1 MGDEMDAM
9 IPEREMKDFQFRA
22 LKKVRIFDSP
32 EELPKERSSLL
43 AVSNK
48 YGLVFAGGAS
58 GLQIFP
64 TKNLLIQNKPGDD
77 PNKIVDKVQ
86 GLLVPMK
93 FPIHHLALSCDNLTL
108 SVCMMSSEYGSI
120 IAFFDVRTFSNEA
133 KQQKR
138 PFAYHKLLKD
148 AGGMVIDMKWNPT
161 VPSMVA
167 VCLADG
173 SIAVL
178 QVTETV
184 KVCATLPSTVA
195 VTSVCW
201 SPKGK
206 QLAVGKQ
213 NGTVVQ
219 YLPTLQEKKV
229 IPCPPFYESDHPV
242 RVLDVLWIGTYVFTI
257 VYAAAD
263 GTLETSPDVVMALL
277 PKKEEKHPEI
287 FVNFMEPCYGS
298 CAERQH
304 HYYLSYIEEWD
315 LVLAASAASTEVSI
329 LARQSDQINWESWLL
344 EDSSRA
350 ELPVTDKSDDSLPM
364 GVAVDYTNQV
374 EITIND
380 EKTLPP
386 TPVLMLL
393 STDGVLC
400 PFYMINQNP
409 GVKSLIKT
417 PERLSLEGERQP
429 KSPGSTPTTPTS
441 SQAPQKLDA
450 SAAAA
455 PASLPPSSPAA
466 PIATFSLLPAGG
478 APTVFSFGSS
488 SLKSSATVT
497 GEPSSYSSGS
507 DSSKAAPSPGP
518 STFSFVPPSKAS
530 LALTPA
536 ASPTGPSAA
545 SFSFG
550 SSGFKPTL
558 ESTPVPSMSAPN
570 IAVKPSFPPSTSAVK
585 VNLSEKFTVAATSAP
600 VSSSQS
606 APSMPPFSSAS
617 MPAAS
622 GPLSHPTPLS
632 ASPNS
637 VPLKSSVLP
646 SPSAGRSA
654 QGSPSPVPSMVQKSP
669 RITPPAAKPGS
680 PQAKSLQP
688 AVAEKQGH
696 QWKDSDPVMAGIG
709 EEIAHFQKELE
720 ELKARTSKACFQV
733 GTSEEMK
740 MLRTESDDLHTFL
753 LEIKETTE
761 SLHGD
766 ISSLKTTLLEGFAG
780 VEEAREQNERNR
792 DSGYLHLLY
801 KRPLDPKSEAQ
812 LQEIRRLHQYVK
824 FAVQDVNDVLDLEWD
839 RHLEQKKKQ
848 RHLLVPERETLFNTL
863 ANNRE
868 IINQQRKRLNHL
880 VDSLQQLR
888 LYNQT
893 SPWSLPSAVP
903 SQSSIHSFDS
913 DLESLRNALLKTTIE
928 SHTKSLPKV
937 PAKLSPMKQAQLRNF
952 LAKRKTPPVR
962 STAPASLS
970 RSAFL
975 SQRYYEDL
983 DEVSSTSSVS
993 QSLESEDARTS
1004 CKDEEAVV
1012 QAPRHAP
1019 VVRTPSIQPSLLPH
1033 AAPFAKSH
1041 LVHGSSSGVMGT
1053 SVATSASKIIP
1064 QGADSTMLATKT
1076 VKHGA
1081 PSPSHPISAPQAAA
1095 AAALRRQMASQAPA
1109 VSTLTESTL
1118 KNVPQV
1124 VNVQELK
1131 NNPATPSTAMGSSVP
1146 YSTAKTPHPVLTP
1159 VAANQ
1164 AKQGSLINSL
1174 KPSGPTPVSG
1184 QLSSGD
1190 KASGTAKIE
1199 TAVTSTPSA
1208 SGQFSKPFSFS
1219 SSGTGFNFG
1228 IIAPTPSSN
1237 FTAAQGATPST
1248 KESSQPDAFSFGGG
1262 SKPSYEAIPESSPPS
1277 GITSASN
1284 TTPGEPAAS
1293 SSRPVAPSGTALSTT
1308 SSKLET
1314 PPSKLGELLFPSSL
1328 AGETLGSFSGL
1339 RVGQAD
1345 DSTKPTNKASST
1357 SLTSTQPT
1365 KTSGV
1370 PSGFNFTAPSVLGKH
1385 TEPPVTSSATA
1396 TTVAPPA
1403 ATSTSST
1410 GIFGSLPVTSA
1421 GSSGVISFGGTSL
1434 SGGKTSFSFGSQQ
1447 TNSTVPPSAPP
1458 PTTAATPLPT
1468 SFPTLSFGSLL
1479 SSATTPSLPMSS
1491 GRSTEEATSSALPEK
1506 PGDSEASAS
1515 ATSLLEEQQS
1525 AQLPQAPLQT
1535 PDSVKKEP
1543 VLAQPAVSNSG
1554 TAASSTGLVAL
1565 SAEATPATTGVPD
1578 VRTEAVPPASSF
1590 SVPGQTAVTAA
1601 AISSAGPVAVETSSA
1616 PTAPSTTSIVA
1627 PSPSAEAAAFG
1638 TVTSGSSVF
1647 AQPPAASSSSA
1658 FSQLTNNTATAP
1670 SATPVFGQV
1679 AASTAPSLFGQQTGS
1694 TASTAAATPQVS
1706 SSGFSSPAFGTTA
1719 PGVFGQ
1725 TAFGQASVFGQSA
1738 SSAASGFSFS
1748 QPGFTSVPAFGQPAS
1763 STPTS
1768 TSGSVFG
1775 AASSTSSSS
1784 SFSFGQS
1791 SANTGG
1797 GLFGQSNPPAFGQSP
1812 GFGQGGSVFGGTSA
1826 ATTTAAS
1833 SGFSFCQASGFGSSN
1848 TGSVF
1853 GQAASTGGTVF
1864 GQQSSSSSGSVF
1876 GSGNTGRGGGFFS
1889 GLGGKPSQD
1898 AANKNPFSS
1907 ASGGFGSTATA
1918 NTSNLFG
1925 NSGAKTFG
1933 GFASSSF
1940 GEQKPTGTFSSG
1952 GGSVASQG
1960 FGFSSP
1966 NKTGGFGAAPV
1977 FGSPPTFGGSPGFGG
1992 VPAFGSAPA
2001 FTSPLGSTGGK
2012 VFGEG
2017 TAAASAG
2024 GFGFGSSSN
2033 TTSFGTLASQNAPTF
2048 GSLSQQTSGFGTQSS
2063 GFSGFGSGTGG
2074 ELLQVLPVCAG
2085 FWWLAKL
2092 RGCQQALRS
2101 LGPTASSA
2109 ASPRNA
2115 GAGCS
2120 DRRCHQ
2126 NTYTQK
2132 ETTETETHETRDY
2145 LFYISRWVFPATI
2158 KLSVSVQNVCA
2169 FFQIT
2174 AKEIAPFLWL

>member
-86 GLLVPMK
+86 SLLVPMK

-161 VPSMVA
+161 VASMMA

-178 QVTETV
+178 QITETV

-213 NGTVVQ
+213 DGTVVQ

-298 CAERQH
+298 CTERKH

-329 LARQSDQINWESWLL
+329 LARQTDQVNWESWLL

-364 GVAVDYTNQV
+364 GVAIDYTNQV

-386 TPVLMLL
+386 APVLMLL

-409 GVKSLIKT
+409 GVRSLIKT

-429 KSPGSTPTTPTS
+429 KSSGSTPTTPTS

-450 SAAAA
+450 
-455 PASLPPSSPAA
+455 PAPAA
-466 PIATFSLLPAGG
+466 PGSGPPPSLATPPSTFSLPSVRVPA
-478 APTVFSFGSS
+478 VFSFGSS
-488 SLKSSATVT
+488 SLKPSGSAT
-497 GEPSSYSSGS
+497 GEPPPYSSGS
-507 DSSKAAPSPGP
+507 GT
-518 STFSFVPPSKAS
+518 STFSFAPPPPQAS
-530 LALTPA
+530 VASTPM
-536 ASPTGPSAA
+536 ASPMVPSA
-545 SFSFG
+545 STFSFG

-558 ESTPVPSMSAPN
+558 ESTPMPSASAPN
-570 IAVKPSFPPSTSAVK
+570 VGMKPSFPPSTSAVK
-585 VNLSEKFTVAATSAP
+585 VNLSEKFTAV
-600 VSSSQS
+600 
-606 APSMPPFSSAS
+606 APSSPAIGSQAAPATLSFPSAS
-617 MPAAS
+617 KPAAS

-632 ASPNS
+632 ASSS
-637 VPLKSSVLP
+637 VSSKSSVSP
-646 SPSAGRSA
+646 SASAGRSA
-654 QGSPSPVPSMVQKSP
+654 QGSLGPVSSMVQKSP
-669 RITPPAAKPGS
+669 RITPPVAKSGS

-688 AVAEKQGH
+688 PVTEKQGH
-696 QWKDSDPVMAGIG
+696 PWKESDPVMAGIG
-709 EEIAHFQKELE
+709 EEIAHFQKELG

-740 MLRTESDDLHTFL
+740 ILRTESDDLHTFL

-766 ISSLKTTLLEGFAG
+766 ISTLKTTLLEGFAG
-780 VEEAREQNERNR
+780 VEEAREQNERNC
-792 DSGYLHLLY
+792 DSGYVHLLY
-801 KRPLDPKSEAQ
+801 KRPLDPKSEAK

-839 RHLEQKKKQ
+839 RHLEQKRKQ
-848 RHLLVPERETLFNTL
+848 KRLLVPERETLFNTL

-868 IINQQRKRLNHL
+868 IINQQRKRLNQL

-893 SPWSLPSAVP
+893 SQWSLPSDVS
-903 SQSSIHSFDS
+903 SQSSPHSFDS
-913 DLESLRNALLKTTIE
+913 DLESLRNALLKTSIE
-928 SHTKSLPKV
+928 SHTKPLPRV
-937 PAKLSPMKQAQLRNF
+937 PAKLSPVKQAQLRNF

-983 DEVSSTSSVS
+983 DEASSTSSVS
-993 QSLESEDARTS
+993 QSLESEDTRAS
-1004 CKDEEAVV
+1004 CKDEDAAV

-1019 VVRTPSIQPSLLPH
+1019 VVRTPSIQPGVLPQ
-1033 AAPFAKSH
+1033 AVPFAKSH
-1041 LVHGSSSGVMGT
+1041 LIHGSPGVMGT
-1053 SVATSASKIIP
+1053 SASTSTSKLIP

-1081 PSPSHPISAPQAAA
+1081 PGPSHPISAPQAAA

-1131 NNPATPSTAMGSSVP
+1131 NNPGAPSAAMGSSVP
-1146 YSTAKTPHPVLTP
+1146 YPAAKAPHPAVTP
-1159 VAANQ
+1159 AAANP

-1190 KASGTAKIE
+1190 KASGPGASKIE

-1208 SGQFSKPFSFS
+1208 AGQFSKPFSFS
-1219 SSGTGFNFG
+1219 PSGTGFNFG
-1228 IIAPTPSSN
+1228 IITPTPSSN
-1237 FTAAQGATPST
+1237 VTAAQGAAPPT
-1248 KESSQPDAFSFGGG
+1248 KEPNQLDAFPFGGG
-1262 SKPSYEAIPESSPPS
+1262 GKPFYETVPESSPPS
-1277 GITSASN
+1277 GMTASTTTAATAASPAESA
-1284 TTPGEPAAS
+1284 PS
-1293 SSRPVAPSGTALSTT
+1293 SSRPAAPSGIALSTT
-1308 SSKLET
+1308 SSKPEP

-1345 DSTKPTNKASST
+1345 DSTKPAVKAPST
-1357 SLTSTQPT
+1357 GLTSAQPT
-1365 KTSGV
+1365 KTSTV
-1370 PSGFNFTAPSVLGKH
+1370 PSGFSFTSPPVLGKH
-1385 TEPPVTSSATA
+1385 AEPPMTSPVTAATG
-1396 TTVAPPA
+1396 APPA
-1403 ATSTSST
+1403 ATTSAGTSSPST
-1410 GIFGSLPVTSA
+1410 GIFGALPVASA
-1421 GSSGVISFGGTSL
+1421 GSSGVLGFGGLSL
-1434 SGGKTSFSFGSQQ
+1434 SGSKTSFSFGSQQ
-1447 TNSTVPPSAPP
+1447 TSSTAPPPAPPSA
-1458 PTTAATPLPT
+1458 TTAAPLPT
-1468 SFPTLSFGSLL
+1468 LFPMMSFGSLL
-1479 SSATTPSLPMSS
+1479 SSGSAPTLPASS
-1491 GRSTEEATSSALPEK
+1491 GKSAEEAASSASSEK
-1506 PGDSEASAS
+1506 PDDGDASAS
-1515 ATSLLEEQQS
+1515 ATSLPGQPPS
-1525 AQLPQAPLQT
+1525 APLPQAPPQT
-1535 PDSVKKEP
+1535 SDPVKREP
-1543 VLAQPAVSNSG
+1543 ALAQPAVSSPG
-1554 TAASSTGLVAL
+1554 PAASGGGLATPA
-1565 SAEATPATTGVPD
+1565 AEATPAAPAAPD
-1578 VRTEAVPPASSF
+1578 VKTELASPASTLSAPGPPA
-1590 SVPGQTAVTAA
+1590 AA
-1601 AISSAGPVAVETSSA
+1601 AAAATLPGAVPVAVET
-1616 PTAPSTTSIVA
+1616 PGPPTTSSSVSGAA
-1627 PSPSAEAAAFG
+1627 PSPAAETAAFG
-1638 TVTSGSSVF
+1638 TATCGSSVF

-1658 FSQLTNNTATAP
+1658 FSQLAGPAATAP
-1670 SATPVFGQV
+1670 SAAPVFGQ
-1679 AASTAPSLFGQQTGS
+1679 AAAGSGPGLFGPQAGG
-1694 TASTAAATPQVS
+1694 AAATAAAAPPAS
-1706 SSGFSSPAFGTTA
+1706 SSGFGGPAFGASAT
-1719 PGVFGQ
+1719 GVFGQ
-1725 TAFGQASVFGQSA
+1725 TTFGQAPAFGQATSSPASV
-1738 SSAASGFSFS
+1738 FSFS
-1748 QPGFTSVPAFGQPAS
+1748 QPGFSSVPAFGQPAA
-1763 STPTS
+1763 STSASTS
-1768 TSGSVFG
+1768 TNVFG
-1775 AASSTSSSS
+1775 ASSSTSSSS

-1797 GLFGQSNPPAFGQSP
+1797 VLFGQSNPPAFGQSP

-1826 ATTTAAS
+1826 ATTTTSS

-1848 TGSVF
+1848 TGSLF

-1864 GQQSSSSSGSVF
+1864 GQQPSSSGSVF

-1889 GLGGKPSQD
+1889 GLGGKPSLD

-1907 ASGGFGSTATA
+1907 ASGGFGSAATP

-1940 GEQKPTGTFSSG
+1940 GEQKPAGTFSSG

-1960 FGFSSP
+1960 FGFSTP

-2024 GFGFGSSSN
+2024 GFGFGSSSS

-2048 GSLSQQTSGFGTQSS
+2048 GSLSQQTSGFGTQSR
-2063 GFSGFGSGTGG
+2063 GFSSFGSGGG
-2074 ELLQVLPVCAG
+2074 G
-2085 FWWLAKL
+2085 FSF
-2092 RGCQQALRS
+2092 G
-2101 LGPTASSA
+2101 SSN
-2109 ASPRNA
+2109 S
-2115 GAGCS
+2115 
-2120 DRRCHQ
+2120 
-2126 NTYTQK
+2126 
-2132 ETTETETHETRDY
+2132 
-2145 LFYISRWVFPATI
+2145 
-2158 KLSVSVQNVCA
+2158 SVQG
-2169 FFQIT
+2169 FGG
-2174 AKEIAPFLWL
+2174 WRS

>member
-429 KSPGSTPTTPTS
+429 KSP
-441 SQAPQKLDA
+441 
-450 SAAAA
+450 
-455 PASLPPSSPAA
+455 
-466 PIATFSLLPAGG
+466 
-478 APTVFSFGSS
+478 
-488 SLKSSATVT
+488 
-497 GEPSSYSSGS
+497 
-507 DSSKAAPSPGP
+507 
-518 STFSFVPPSKAS
+518 
-530 LALTPA
+530 
-536 ASPTGPSAA
+536 GPSAA

-2074 ELLQVLPVCAG
+2074 ELLQVCAG

>member
-22 LKKVRIFDSP
+22 LKKVRLFDSP

-77 PNKIVDKVQ
+77 PNKIVNKVQ
-86 GLLVPMK
+86 SLLVPMK

-148 AGGMVIDMKWNPT
+148 AGGLVIDMKWNPT
-161 VPSMVA
+161 VPTMVA
-167 VCLADG
+167 VCLVDG

-263 GTLETSPDVVMALL
+263 GTLETSPDVVIALL

-287 FVNFMEPCYGS
+287 FMNFMEPCYSS
-298 CAERQH
+298 CTERQH

-364 GVAVDYTNQV
+364 GVAIDYTNQM
-374 EITIND
+374 EIAISD

-386 TPVLMLL
+386 APVLMLL

-409 GVKSLIKT
+409 GIRSLIKT
-417 PERLSLEGERQP
+417 PEQLTLEGERQP
-429 KSPGSTPTTPTS
+429 KSS
-441 SQAPQKLDA
+441 A
-450 SAAAA
+450 S
-455 PASLPPSSPAA
+455 PM
-466 PIATFSLLPAGG
+466 
-478 APTVFSFGSS
+478 
-488 SLKSSATVT
+488 
-497 GEPSSYSSGS
+497 
-507 DSSKAAPSPGP
+507 APSA
-518 STFSFVPPSKAS
+518 V
-530 LALTPA
+530 
-536 ASPTGPSAA
+536 

-558 ESTPVPSMSAPN
+558 ESTPMPSVSAPN
-570 IAVKPSFPPSTSAVK
+570 IGMKSSFPPSASAVK
-585 VNLSEKFTVAATSAP
+585 ANLSEN
-600 VSSSQS
+600 SQNT
-606 APSMPPFSSAS
+606 PSMMPFPSAS
-617 MPAAS
+617 KTPSS

-632 ASPNS
+632 ASS
-637 VPLKSSVLP
+637 SSLSLKSTV
-646 SPSAGRSA
+646 SPLTSAGRSA
-654 QGSPSPVPSMVQKSP
+654 QGSPSPVSSMVQKSP
-669 RITPPAAKPGS
+669 RITPPVAKSGS

-688 AVAEKQGH
+688 PVTEKQGH
-696 QWKDSDPVMAGIG
+696 QWKESDPVMAGIG

-720 ELKARTSKACFQV
+720 ELKTRTSKACFQV

-740 MLRTESDDLHTFL
+740 MLRTESDDLHTFI

-766 ISSLKTTLLEGFAG
+766 ISTLKTTLLEGFAG
-780 VEEAREQNERNR
+780 VEEAREQNERNH

-848 RHLLVPERETLFNTL
+848 KRLLVPERETLFNTL

-893 SPWSLPSAVP
+893 SQWSLPSTVP
-903 SQSSIHSFDS
+903 SQSSTNSFDS
-913 DLESLRNALLKTTIE
+913 DLESLRNTLLKTTIE
-928 SHTKSLPKV
+928 SHSKPMPKI
-937 PAKLSPMKQAQLRNF
+937 PAKLSPVKQSQLRNF

-983 DEVSSTSSVS
+983 DEVSSTSSIS
-993 QSLESEDARTS
+993 QSLESEDARVS
-1004 CKDEEAVV
+1004 CKDEDAMV
-1012 QAPRHAP
+1012 QVPRHAP
-1019 VVRTPSIQPSLLPH
+1019 VVRTPSIQPSLLPQ

-1041 LVHGSSSGVMGT
+1041 LIHGSSPGMGT
-1053 SVATSASKIIP
+1053 SVSPPTSKVIP

-1081 PSPSHPISAPQAAA
+1081 PNPSHTISAPQAAA
-1095 AAALRRQMASQAPA
+1095 AAALRRQMANQAPA
-1109 VSTLTESTL
+1109 VNTLTESTL

-1131 NNPATPSTAMGSSVP
+1131 NNPTNPSAVMGSSVP
-1146 YSTAKTPHPVLTP
+1146 YSTAKTPHPGLTP
-1159 VAANQ
+1159 VASNQ

-1174 KPSGPTPVSG
+1174 KPSGPIPASSN
-1184 QLSSGD
+1184 LSFGD
-1190 KASGTAKIE
+1190 KASGAAKIE
-1199 TAVTSTPSA
+1199 TAVTSTPSVV
-1208 SGQFSKPFSFS
+1208 GQFNKPFSFT

-1228 IIAPTPSSN
+1228 IITTTPSSN
-1237 FTAAQGATPST
+1237 FTAAQGVTPST
-1248 KESSQPDAFSFGGG
+1248 KESNQLDAFSFGSEG
-1262 SKPSYEAIPESSPPS
+1262 KPFSDTIPESIPPS
-1277 GITSASN
+1277 GITSTSN
-1284 TTPGEPAAS
+1284 TTGAAVAS
-1293 SSRPVAPSGTALSTT
+1293 SGESIPSNSRPAAPSGITLSTA

-1314 PPSKLGELLFPSSL
+1314 PPSKLGELLFQSSL

-1339 RVGQAD
+1339 RVGPAD
-1345 DSTKPTNKASST
+1345 DSTKSANKASST
-1357 SLTSTQPT
+1357 SVISTQTT
-1365 KTSGV
+1365 KTSTV
-1370 PSGFNFTAPSVLGKH
+1370 PSGFSFTGPPVLGKH
-1385 TEPPVTSSATA
+1385 MESPVTSITS
-1396 TTVAPPA
+1396 TTVALPA
-1403 ATSTSST
+1403 ATSTSSGSSST
-1410 GIFGSLPVTSA
+1410 GVFSSLPLTSA
-1421 GSSGVISFGGTSL
+1421 GSSAVINFGGTSL
-1434 SGGKTSFSFGSQQ
+1434 SGTKPSFSFGSQQ
-1447 TNSTVPPSAPP
+1447 TSSAVPPSVPPSAS
-1458 PTTAATPLPT
+1458 TATPLPT

-1479 SSATTPSLPMSS
+1479 SAASSSTLPVSS
-1491 GRSTEEATSSALPEK
+1491 CKSTEEATSSALPEK
-1506 PGDSEASAS
+1506 PGNSEVSASTSSLLGQQNSTQIPQSPLQTSDSLKKEPALAQPS
-1515 ATSLLEEQQS
+1515 ATSTV
-1525 AQLPQAPLQT
+1525 A
-1535 PDSVKKEP
+1535 
-1543 VLAQPAVSNSG
+1543 SG
-1554 TAASSTGLVAL
+1554 TSLIAP
-1565 SAEATPATTGVPD
+1565 SAEATPAIAGVPD
-1578 VRTEAVPPASSF
+1578 VKTEAVSSASTF
-1590 SVPGQTAVTAA
+1590 SVPGQTAVTATTS
-1601 AISSAGPVAVETSSA
+1601 AIPVAVETSS
-1616 PTAPSTTSIVA
+1616 PSTTSSTVSSIA
-1627 PSPSAEAAAFG
+1627 PSSATETAVFG

-1647 AQPPAASSSSA
+1647 TQPPAASSSSA
-1658 FSQLTNNTATAP
+1658 FSQLTNNPATA
-1670 SATPVFGQV
+1670 SSSTPMFGQV
-1679 AASTAPSLFGQQTGS
+1679 AANTAPSLFGQQTGNI
-1694 TASTAAATPQVS
+1694 ASTTTATPQVS
-1706 SSGFSSPAFGTTA
+1706 STGFSSPAFGTSST
-1719 PGVFGQ
+1719 GVFGQ
-1725 TAFGQASVFGQSA
+1725 TTFGQTPAFGQST
-1738 SSAASGFSFS
+1738 SSSASGFSFS
-1748 QPGFTSVPAFGQPAS
+1748 QPGFSSVPAFGQSVS

-1768 TSGSVFG
+1768 TSGNVFG
-1775 AASSTSSSS
+1775 ASSGTSSSS

-1797 GLFGQSNPPAFGQSP
+1797 GLFGQSNPPAFGQNP
-1812 GFGQGGSVFGGTSA
+1812 GFGQGGSVFGSTSA
-1826 ATTTAAS
+1826 TTTTAAS

-1864 GQQSSSSSGSVF
+1864 GQQPPSSSGSVF
-1876 GSGNTGRGGGFFS
+1876 GTGNAGRGGGFFS

-1907 ASGGFGSTATA
+1907 ASGGFGSTATP

-1960 FGFSSP
+1960 FGFSTP

-2048 GSLSQQTSGFGTQSS
+2048 GSLSQQTSGFGTQSG
-2063 GFSGFGSGTGG
+2063 GFSGFGSGGG
-2074 ELLQVLPVCAG
+2074 G
-2085 FWWLAKL
+2085 FSF
-2092 RGCQQALRS
+2092 G
-2101 LGPTASSA
+2101 
-2109 ASPRNA
+2109 SPN
-2115 GAGCS
+2115 S
-2120 DRRCHQ
+2120 
-2126 NTYTQK
+2126 
-2132 ETTETETHETRDY
+2132 
-2145 LFYISRWVFPATI
+2145 
-2158 KLSVSVQNVCA
+2158 SVQG
-2169 FFQIT
+2169 FGG
-2174 AKEIAPFLWL
+2174 WRS

>member
-1 MGDEMDAM
+1 MWGQLRAAGAEGRKFAVERPGFCGLGRGRQRRLLRHTEGDTMGDEMDAM

-77 PNKIVDKVQ
+77 PSKIVDKVQ

-108 SVCMMSSEYGSI
+108 SVCMMSGEYGSI

-298 CAERQH
+298 CTERQH
-304 HYYLSYIEEWD
+304 HYYLSYVEEWD

-364 GVAVDYTNQV
+364 GVAIDYTNQV
-374 EITIND
+374 EVTIND

-386 TPVLMLL
+386 APVLMLL

-409 GVKSLIKT
+409 GVKSLIKI

-441 SQAPQKLDA
+441 PQAPQKLDA
-450 SAAAA
+450 SAATA

-466 PIATFSLLPAGG
+466 PVATFSLLPAGG

-488 SLKSSATVT
+488 SLKSAATVT

-507 DSSKAAPSPGP
+507 DTSKAAPSPGP

-536 ASPTGPSAA
+536 ASPMAPSAA

-558 ESTPVPSMSAPN
+558 ESTPMPSVSAPN
-570 IAVKPSFPPSTSAVK
+570 TAVKPSFSPSAVK
-585 VNLSEKFTVAATSAP
+585 VNLSEKFTAAATSAP
-600 VSSSQS
+600 VISSQS
-606 APSMPPFSSAS
+606 TPSMLPFSSAS
-617 MPAAS
+617 KPAAS
-622 GPLSHPTPLS
+622 GPLNHPTPLS
-632 ASPNS
+632 ASSSS
-637 VPLKSSVLP
+637 VSLKSSVLP
-646 SPSAGRSA
+646 STSGRSA
-654 QGSPSPVPSMVQKSP
+654 QGSPSPVSSMVQKSP
-669 RITPPAAKPGS
+669 RMTPPVAKSGS
-680 PQAKSLQP
+680 PQPKSLQP

-696 QWKDSDPVMAGIG
+696 QWKDADPVMAGIG

-880 VDSLQQLR
+880 VDSLQKLR

-928 SHTKSLPKV
+928 SHAKSLPKV

-983 DEVSSTSSVS
+983 DEDSSTSSVS

-1004 CKDEEAVV
+1004 CKEEEAVV

-1019 VVRTPSIQPSLLPH
+1019 VVRTPSIQPSLLPQ
-1033 AAPFAKSH
+1033 AAPFGKSH
-1041 LVHGSSSGVMGT
+1041 LVHGSSPSVMGT
-1053 SVATSASKIIP
+1053 SMATSTSKIIP

-1081 PSPSHPISAPQAAA
+1081 PSPSHSISAPQAAA
-1095 AAALRRQMASQAPA
+1095 AAALRRQMANQTPA

-1131 NNPATPSTAMGSSVP
+1131 NNPATPSAAMGSSVP

-1164 AKQGSLINSL
+1164 AKQGSLMNSL
-1174 KPSGPTPVSG
+1174 KPPGPTPASS

-1190 KASGTAKIE
+1190 KASGPGTTKTE
-1199 TAVTSTPSA
+1199 TTVTSTPSA

-1219 SSGTGFNFG
+1219 PSGTGFNFG
-1228 IIAPTPSSN
+1228 IITPTPSSS

-1248 KESSQPDAFSFGGG
+1248 KESSQLDTFSFSGG
-1262 SKPSYEAIPESSPPS
+1262 SKPYEAIPESSPSS

-1284 TTPGEPAAS
+1284 TTPGEPAPS
-1293 SSRPVAPSGTALSTT
+1293 SSRSVAPSGIALSTT
-1308 SSKLET
+1308 SSKPET

-1357 SLTSTQPT
+1357 SLTSTQPN
-1365 KTSGV
+1365 KTSGM
-1370 PSGFNFTAPSVLGKH
+1370 PSGFNFTGPSVLGKLA
-1385 TEPPVTSSATA
+1385 EPPVTSSATA

-1403 ATSTSST
+1403 ATSTSTSTSST

-1421 GSSGVISFGGTSL
+1421 GSSGVVSFGGTSL

-1458 PTTAATPLPT
+1458 STTAATPLPA
-1468 SFPTLSFGSLL
+1468 SFPTLSFSSLL

-1491 GRSTEEATSSALPEK
+1491 GRSTEEATVSALPEK
-1506 PGDSEASAS
+1506 PSDSEVSAS
-1515 ATSLLEEQQS
+1515 TASLLEEQQS

-1535 PDSVKKEP
+1535 SDSIKKEP

-1554 TAASSTGLVAL
+1554 TAASSTGLVAP
-1565 SAEATPATTGVPD
+1565 SAEATPTTTGGPD
-1578 VRTEAVPPASSF
+1578 VRTGSVPPASTF
-1590 SVPGQTAVTAA
+1590 SMPGQTAVTAA
-1601 AISSAGPVAVETSSA
+1601 AISNAGPVAVETSSA
-1616 PTAPSTTSIVA
+1616 PTASSTTPIVA
-1627 PSPSAEAAAFG
+1627 PGPAAEAAVFG

-1670 SATPVFGQV
+1670 SATPMFGQV

-1694 TASTAAATPQVS
+1694 VASTAAATPQVS
-1706 SSGFSSPAFGTTA
+1706 SSGFSSPAFGTSA

-1725 TAFGQASVFGQSA
+1725 TTFGQAPAFGQSA

-1748 QPGFTSVPAFGQPAS
+1748 QPGFSSVPAFGQPAA

-1775 AASSTSSSS
+1775 ASSSTSSSS

-1791 SANTGG
+1791 STNTGA

-1907 ASGGFGSTATA
+1907 ASGGFGSTAAT

-2048 GSLSQQTSGFGTQSS
+2048 GSLSQQTSGFGTQSG

-2074 ELLQVLPVCAG
+2074 FSFG
-2085 FWWLAKL
+2085 
-2092 RGCQQALRS
+2092 S
-2101 LGPTASSA
+2101 NNS
-2109 ASPRNA
+2109 
-2115 GAGCS
+2115 
-2120 DRRCHQ
+2120 
-2126 NTYTQK
+2126 
-2132 ETTETETHETRDY
+2132 
-2145 LFYISRWVFPATI
+2145 
-2158 KLSVSVQNVCA
+2158 SVQG
-2169 FFQIT
+2169 FGG
-2174 AKEIAPFLWL
+2174 WRS

>member
-22 LKKVRIFDSP
+22 LRKVRIFDTP
-32 EELPKERSSLL
+32 EELPKERSNLL
-43 AVSNK
+43 AMSNK
-48 YGLVFAGGAS
+48 YGLLFAGGAR
-58 GLQIFP
+58 GLQVFP
-64 TKNLLIQNKPGDD
+64 TRNLLIQNKPGDD

-86 GLLVPMK
+86 SLLVPMK

-138 PFAYHKLLKD
+138 PFAYHKLQKD

-167 VCLADG
+167 VCVADG

-178 QVTETV
+178 QVTDAV
-184 KVCATLPSTVA
+184 KVCATLPPSVA

-263 GTLETSPDVVMALL
+263 GTLETCPDVVMALL

-298 CAERQH
+298 CTERQH
-304 HYYLSYIEEWD
+304 HYYLHYIEEWD

-364 GVAVDYTNQV
+364 GVAIDYTNQV
-374 EITIND
+374 EIAIND

-386 TPVLMLL
+386 APVLLLL

-409 GVKSLIKT
+409 GVRSLIRT

-429 KSPGSTPTTPTS
+429 KSSGSTPTTPTS
-441 SQAPQKLDA
+441 CQAPQKLDA

-455 PASLPPSSPAA
+455 PSSLAPVAPAA
-466 PIATFSLLPAGG
+466 PIATFPLSSVGGPPAI
-478 APTVFSFGSS
+478 FSFGSS
-488 SLKSSATVT
+488 SLKSSASVP
-497 GEPSSYSSGS
+497 GEPPPHLSGS
-507 DSSKAAPSPGP
+507 DNPKAAPGPGAP
-518 STFSFVPPSKAS
+518 TFSFAPPSKAP
-530 LALTPA
+530 LAPAPA
-536 ASPTGPSAA
+536 ASPLAPSAA

-558 ESTPVPSMSAPN
+558 ESTPVSTAPAPN
-570 IAVKPSFPPSTSAVK
+570 SGMKPSFSPSASAVK
-585 VNLSEKFTVAATSAP
+585 VNLSEKFTAVTSNAP
-600 VSSSQS
+600 VHSSSS
-606 APSMPPFSSAS
+606 APSVLPFSSATK
-617 MPAAS
+617 PAAS
-622 GPLSHPTPLS
+622 GLLSHPTPLP
-632 ASPNS
+632 ASS
-637 VPLKSSVLP
+637 SSLPLKSSVSP
-646 SPSAGRSA
+646 SPSGRSA
-654 QGSPSPVPSMVQKSP
+654 QSSPSPVPSMVQKSP
-669 RITPPAAKPGS
+669 RITPPVAKASS
-680 PQAKSLQP
+680 PQVKSLQP
-688 AVAEKQGH
+688 PVTEKQGH
-696 QWKDSDPVMAGIG
+696 QWKESDPVMAGIG

-733 GTSEEMK
+733 GTVEEMK
-740 MLRTESDDLHTFL
+740 LLRTESDDLHTFL

-766 ISSLKTTLLEGFAG
+766 ISTLKTTLLEGFAG
-780 VEEAREQNERNR
+780 VEEAREQNGRNH

-839 RHLEQKKKQ
+839 RHLEQKRKQ
-848 RHLLVPERETLFNTL
+848 KRLLVPERETLFNTL

-888 LYNQT
+888 LYKQT
-893 SPWSLPSAVP
+893 SSWSLPSALP
-903 SQSSIHSFDS
+903 TQSTTDSFDS
-913 DLESLRNALLKTTIE
+913 DLESLRNALLKTTLE
-928 SHTKSLPKV
+928 SHSKPWPRV
-937 PAKLSPMKQAQLRNF
+937 PAKLSPVKQAQLRNF

-983 DEVSSTSSVS
+983 DEVSSTSSIS
-993 QSLESEDARTS
+993 QSLESEDARVL

-1012 QAPRHAP
+1012 QVPRHAP
-1019 VVRTPSIQPSLLPH
+1019 VVRTPSIQPSLLPQMT
-1033 AAPFAKSH
+1033 PFAKSH
-1041 LVHGSSSGVMGT
+1041 LAHGASPAAMGT
-1053 SVATSASKIIP
+1053 SMSTSTSKIIP

-1081 PSPSHPISAPQAAA
+1081 PGPSHPIAAPQAAA

-1118 KNVPQV
+1118 KTVPQV

-1131 NNPATPSTAMGSSVP
+1131 STPAVPSTALGSSVP
-1146 YSTAKTPHPVLTP
+1146 CSAAKAPHPVLAP
-1159 VAANQ
+1159 VAASQ
-1164 AKQGSLINSL
+1164 AKQGSLIPSL
-1174 KPSGPTPVSG
+1174 KPSGSMPPPG
-1184 QLSSGD
+1184 HLSSGD
-1190 KASGTAKIE
+1190 KASGPAKTE
-1199 TAVTSTPSA
+1199 AAVSSTPSA
-1208 SGQFSKPFSFS
+1208 AGHFSKPFSFTP
-1219 SSGTGFNFG
+1219 SGAGFNFG

-1237 FTAAQGATPST
+1237 FTATQAVTPAT
-1248 KESSQPDAFSFGGG
+1248 KESNQLETLSLGGG
-1262 SKPSYEAIPESSPPS
+1262 GQPFYEPIPEGSSPAEAESP
-1277 GITSASN
+1277 
-1284 TTPGEPAAS
+1284 AS
-1293 SSRPVAPSGTALSTT
+1293 SSRPAAPPGAALAATT
-1308 SSKLET
+1308 SSSKLET
-1314 PPSKLGELLFPSSL
+1314 PSKWGELLFPSS
-1328 AGETLGSFSGL
+1328 ASGETLGSFSGL
-1339 RVGQAD
+1339 RVGQAE
-1345 DSTKPTNKASST
+1345 DSAKP
-1357 SLTSTQPT
+1357 
-1365 KTSGV
+1365 
-1370 PSGFNFTAPSVLGKH
+1370 PSK
-1385 TEPPVTSSATA
+1385 
-1396 TTVAPPA
+1396 APPA
-1403 ATSTSST
+1403 
-1410 GIFGSLPVTSA
+1410 
-1421 GSSGVISFGGTSL
+1421 SL
-1434 SGGKTSFSFGSQQ
+1434 SGGQPAKPSVSSGFSFPGSAALGKPAEPPTTSAPTSTAAPSTSASGSSTAVFGSLSSTGPAGVASFGGMSLGSSKSSFSFGSPQIS
-1447 TNSTVPPSAPP
+1447 NPSSLPAPLPASSAP
-1458 PTTAATPLPT
+1458 ALPAP
-1468 SFPTLSFGSLL
+1468 FPTLSFSSLL
-1479 SSATTPSLPMSS
+1479 SSPTASPLPGSS
-1491 GRSTEEATSSALPEK
+1491 GKCPEEPQASAAPEK
-1506 PGDSEASAS
+1506 SGHGEASAPTAS
-1515 ATSLLEEQQS
+1515 LPAQPAAAQPQPPPPPPASDTS
-1525 AQLPQAPLQT
+1525 
-1535 PDSVKKEP
+1535 KKEP
-1543 VLAQPAVSNSG
+1543 VLTQPAIGSPCTTAS
-1554 TAASSTGLVAL
+1554 AASHTAP
-1565 SAEATPATTGVPD
+1565 SAEATPAAVGSPD
-1578 VRTEAVPPASSF
+1578 VKTEAASPASTFAAPTQAAVGAAPLPAAGPGAVEAAGTPTS
-1590 SVPGQTAVTAA
+1590 SNTVPSTAPGPTTDTAV
-1601 AISSAGPVAVETSSA
+1601 
-1616 PTAPSTTSIVA
+1616 
-1627 PSPSAEAAAFG
+1627 FG

-1647 AQPPAASSSSA
+1647 TQPPAVSSA
-1658 FSQLTNNTATAP
+1658 FSQLSSSTASAPAP
-1670 SATPVFGQV
+1670 SPVFGQV

-1694 TASTAAATPQVS
+1694 IASTAATTQQAS
-1706 SSGFSSPAFGTTA
+1706 SPGFGSPAFGTSA
-1719 PGVFGQ
+1719 SG
-1725 TAFGQASVFGQSA
+1725 AFGQATFGQA
-1738 SSAASGFSFS
+1738 
-1748 QPGFTSVPAFGQPAS
+1748 PAFGQATSSPAGGFSFNQPGFGSGPAFGQAVS
-1763 STPTS
+1763 STPSS
-1768 TSGSVFG
+1768 TTGNVFG
-1775 AASSTSSSS
+1775 ASSSASSSG

-1791 SANTGG
+1791 STNTGG
-1797 GLFGQSNPPAFGQSP
+1797 GLFGQSNAPAFGQSP
-1812 GFGQGGSVFGGTSA
+1812 SFGQGGTVFGGTSA
-1826 ATTTAAS
+1826 TTSTAAL
-1833 SGFSFCQASGFGSSN
+1833 SGFSFCQASGFGSNN

-1853 GQAASTGGTVF
+1853 GQAANTGGTVF
-1864 GQQSSSSSGSVF
+1864 GQQSPTSSGSVF
-1876 GSGNTGRGGGFFS
+1876 GSGNAGRGGGFFS

-1907 ASGGFGSTATA
+1907 ASGSFGSTATP

-1933 GFASSSF
+1933 GFGSSSF
-1940 GEQKPTGTFSSG
+1940 GEQKPAGTFSSG

-1960 FGFSSP
+1960 FGFSTPS
-1966 NKTGGFGAAPV
+1966 KTGGFGAAPV

-2033 TTSFGTLASQNAPTF
+2033 TTSFGTLASQNTPSF
-2048 GSLSQQTSGFGTQSS
+2048 GSLSQQTSGFGAQSGS
-2063 GFSGFGSGTGG
+2063 FSGFGSGSGG
-2074 ELLQVLPVCAG
+2074 FTFG
-2085 FWWLAKL
+2085 
-2092 RGCQQALRS
+2092 S
-2101 LGPTASSA
+2101 SNSSA
-2109 ASPRNA
+2109 QGFGGWRS
-2115 GAGCS
+2115 
-2120 DRRCHQ
+2120 
-2126 NTYTQK
+2126 
-2132 ETTETETHETRDY
+2132 
-2145 LFYISRWVFPATI
+2145 
-2158 KLSVSVQNVCA
+2158 
-2169 FFQIT
+2169 
-2174 AKEIAPFLWL
+2174 

>member
-1 MGDEMDAM
+1 MGDEMDAL

-48 YGLVFAGGAS
+48 YGLVFAGGVS

-86 GLLVPMK
+86 SLLVPMK

-148 AGGMVIDMKWNPT
+148 AGGMVMDMKWNPT

-178 QVTETV
+178 QVAETV
-184 KVCATLPSTVA
+184 KVCASLPSSVA

-304 HYYLSYIEEWD
+304 HYFLSYVEGWD

-350 ELPVTDKSDDSLPM
+350 ELPVTDKNDDSLPM
-364 GVAVDYTNQV
+364 GVAIDYTNQV
-374 EITIND
+374 EIAISE

-386 TPVLMLL
+386 APVLMLL

-409 GVKSLIKT
+409 GVKSVIKA

-441 SQAPQKLDA
+441 SQAPQKLDPPT
-450 SAAAA
+450 AAA
-455 PASLPPSSPAA
+455 PVSAPPSSSAA

-478 APTVFSFGSS
+478 APAVFSFGAS
-488 SLKSSATVT
+488 SLKSSASVT

-507 DSSKAAPSPGP
+507 DNSKVALGSGT
-518 STFSFVPPSKAS
+518 STFSFAPPSKAS
-530 LALTPA
+530 LAPTPA
-536 ASPTGPSAA
+536 GSPMAPSAA

-550 SSGFKPTL
+550 SAGFKPTL
-558 ESTPVPSMSAPN
+558 ESTPMLSGSAPN
-570 IAVKPSFPPSTSAVK
+570 LTMKPCFPPSSSAVK
-585 VNLSEKFTVAATSAP
+585 VNLSEKFTAVATSAP
-600 VSSSQS
+600 VNSSQS
-606 APSMPPFSSAS
+606 TPSILPISSTCK
-617 MPAAS
+617 PAVSA
-622 GPLSHPTPLS
+622 PLSHPTPVS
-632 ASPNS
+632 ASVS
-637 VPLKSSVLP
+637 SMSLKSSVSP
-646 SPSAGRSA
+646 SPSAGRSM
-654 QGSPSPVPSMVQKSP
+654 QGSPSAVPSMVQKSP
-669 RITPPAAKPGS
+669 RITPPVAKSGS
-680 PQAKSLQP
+680 PQVKSLQP
-688 AVAEKQGH
+688 PVTEKQGN

-766 ISSLKTTLLEGFAG
+766 ISTLKTALLEGFAG

-903 SQSSIHSFDS
+903 SQSSTNSFDS
-913 DLESLRNALLKTTIE
+913 DLESLRNALLKTAIE
-928 SHTKSLPKV
+928 SHAKPLPKV
-937 PAKLSPMKQAQLRNF
+937 PAKLSTMKQAQLRNF

-993 QSLESEDARTS
+993 QSLENEDARPS
-1004 CKDEEAVV
+1004 CKDEEMVV
-1012 QAPRHAP
+1012 QVPRHAP
-1019 VVRTPSIQPSLLPH
+1019 VARTPSIQPSLLPQ
-1033 AAPFAKSH
+1033 ATFAKSH
-1041 LVHGSSSGVMGT
+1041 LVHGSSPSVLGT
-1053 SVATSASKIIP
+1053 SLSTATSKIIP

-1095 AAALRRQMASQAPA
+1095 AAALRRQMANQVPGI
-1109 VSTLTESTL
+1109 STLTESTL

-1131 NNPATPSTAMGSSVP
+1131 NDPAAPSAAGGSLVP
-1146 YSTAKTPHPVLTP
+1146 YSTAKTPHAVITP

-1174 KPSGPTPVSG
+1174 KPSGPTPASS

-1190 KASGTAKIE
+1190 KASGPGTAKIE
-1199 TAVTSTPSA
+1199 TSA
-1208 SGQFSKPFSFS
+1208 AGQFSKSFSFS
-1219 SSGTGFNFG
+1219 PSGTVGFNFG
-1228 IIAPTPSSN
+1228 IITPTPSSN
-1237 FTAAQGATPST
+1237 FTATQGATPST
-1248 KESSQPDAFSFGGG
+1248 KESNQLDTFSFGGG
-1262 SKPSYEAIPESSPPS
+1262 GKPFYETVPESSPP
-1277 GITSASN
+1277 GIIATPILTGAATTS
-1284 TTPGEPAAS
+1284 PGETSPS
-1293 SSRPVAPSGTALSTT
+1293 GSRPVAPSGIALSTT

-1314 PPSKLGELLFPSSL
+1314 PPSKLGELLFSNSL

-1339 RVGQAD
+1339 RVGQAED
-1345 DSTKPTNKASST
+1345 AAKPASKTSST
-1357 SLTSTQPT
+1357 SLTSAQPT
-1365 KTSGV
+1365 KTSNV
-1370 PSGFNFTAPSVLGKH
+1370 PSGFSFSGPAALGKH
-1385 TEPPVTSSATA
+1385 VEPSVTSSVTTT
-1396 TTVAPPA
+1396 TTVASPTVVSP
-1403 ATSTSST
+1403 STSSSSA
-1410 GIFGSLPVTSA
+1410 GVFSSLPLTNA
-1421 GSSGVISFGGTSL
+1421 GPSGAVSLGGTSL

-1447 TNSTVPPSAPP
+1447 ASSVVPSTPPSA
-1458 PTTAATPLPT
+1458 TAASGTPLPT

-1479 SSATTPSLPMSS
+1479 TSTSVPSLPVSS
-1491 GRSTEEATSSALPEK
+1491 GKSTEAAASSALPEK
-1506 PGDSEASAS
+1506 PGGSEGSVS
-1515 ATSLLEEQQS
+1515 ATSLPGQQPS
-1525 AQLPQAPLQT
+1525 AQPPQAPLQT
-1535 PDSVKKEP
+1535 SDSVKKEP
-1543 VLAQPAVSNSG
+1543 GPVHPTVSTAS
-1554 TAASSTGLVAL
+1554 TAAASASLAAP
-1565 SAEATPATTGVPD
+1565 SAESMPAATVGPD
-1578 VRTEAVPPASSF
+1578 GRVEAASPVSTF
-1590 SVPGQTAVTAA
+1590 SVPGQAAVSAPA
-1601 AISSAGPVAVETSSA
+1601 VSSPGPVTIETSSA
-1616 PTAPSTTSIVA
+1616 PTTSSTASSIA
-1627 PSPSAEAAAFG
+1627 PSPATEAAVFG
-1638 TVTSGSSVF
+1638 AVTSGSSVF
-1647 AQPPAASSSSA
+1647 TQPPAVSSSSA
-1658 FSQLTNNTATAP
+1658 FSQLTTNTATAP

-1679 AASTAPSLFGQQTGS
+1679 AASTAPSVFGQQTAS
-1694 TASTAAATPQVS
+1694 AASTTASTPQVS
-1706 SSGFSSPAFGTTA
+1706 SSAFGSPAFGA
-1719 PGVFGQ
+1719 SASGVFGQ
-1725 TAFGQASVFGQSA
+1725 TTFGQAPAFGQST
-1738 SSAASGFSFS
+1738 SSPAGGFSFS
-1748 QPGFTSVPAFGQPAS
+1748 QPGFSSVPAFGQSVS
-1763 STPTS
+1763 STTTS
-1768 TSGSVFG
+1768 TSGNVFG
-1775 AASSTSSSS
+1775 ASSSASSSS
-1784 SFSFGQS
+1784 SFTFGQS
-1791 SANTGG
+1791 STNAGG
-1797 GLFGQSNPPAFGQSP
+1797 GLFGQTSPPAFGQSP
-1812 GFGQGGSVFGGTSA
+1812 GFGQGGSVFGGASA

-1864 GQQSSSSSGSVF
+1864 GQSSSSSGSVF
-1876 GSGNTGRGGGFFS
+1876 GPGNTGRGGGFFS

-1907 ASGGFGSTATA
+1907 ASGGFGSAATP

-2024 GFGFGSSSN
+2024 GFGFGSSGN

-2048 GSLSQQTSGFGTQSS
+2048 GSLSQQTSGFGTQGG
-2063 GFSGFGSGTGG
+2063 GFSSFGSGTGG
-2074 ELLQVLPVCAG
+2074 FSFG
-2085 FWWLAKL
+2085 
-2092 RGCQQALRS
+2092 S
-2101 LGPTASSA
+2101 NNS
-2109 ASPRNA
+2109 
-2115 GAGCS
+2115 
-2120 DRRCHQ
+2120 
-2126 NTYTQK
+2126 
-2132 ETTETETHETRDY
+2132 
-2145 LFYISRWVFPATI
+2145 
-2158 KLSVSVQNVCA
+2158 SVQG
-2169 FFQIT
+2169 FGG
-2174 AKEIAPFLWL
+2174 WRS

>member
-1 MGDEMDAM
+1 
-9 IPEREMKDFQFRA
+9 
-22 LKKVRIFDSP
+22 
-32 EELPKERSSLL
+32 ELPKERSSLL

-161 VPSMVA
+161 VPSMMA

-178 QVTETV
+178 QITETV

-298 CAERQH
+298 CTERQH

-315 LVLAASAASTEVSI
+315 FVLAASAASTEVSI
-329 LARQSDQINWESWLL
+329 LARQTDQTNWESWLL

-350 ELPVTDKSDDSLPM
+350 ELPVTDKSDDSLPV
-364 GVAVDYTNQV
+364 GVAIDYTNQV

-386 TPVLMLL
+386 APVLMLL

-409 GVKSLIKT
+409 GVRSLIKT
-417 PERLSLEGERQP
+417 PEQLSLEGERQP
-429 KSPGSTPTTPTS
+429 KSSGSTPTTPTS

-450 SAAAA
+450 PAPAA
-455 PASLPPSSPAA
+455 PVSGPPSSLAA
-466 PIATFSLLPAGG
+466 PPPTFSLPSAGG
-478 APTVFSFGSS
+478 APAVFSFGSS
-488 SLKSSATVT
+488 SLKSSASVP
-497 GEPSSYSSGS
+497 GEPPPYSSGS
-507 DSSKAAPSPGP
+507 GAP
-518 STFSFVPPSKAS
+518 TFSFAPPSQAS
-530 LALTPA
+530 LAPTPV
-536 ASPTGPSAA
+536 ASPMTPSAA

-558 ESTPVPSMSAPN
+558 ESTPMPSVSAPN
-570 IAVKPSFPPSTSAVK
+570 LGLKPAFPPSASAVK
-585 VNLSEKFTVAATSAP
+585 VNLSEKFTAVASSTPAI
-600 VSSSQS
+600 SSQG
-606 APSMPPFSSAS
+606 APATLPFPSAS
-617 MPAAS
+617 KPAAS
-622 GPLSHPTPLS
+622 GPLSYPTPLS
-632 ASPNS
+632 APPGS
-637 VPLKSSVLP
+637 VSSKSSV
-646 SPSAGRSA
+646 SPSASGRST
-654 QGSPSPVPSMVQKSP
+654 QGSPGPVPSMVPKSP
-669 RITPPAAKPGS
+669 RITPPVAKSGS

-688 AVAEKQGH
+688 PVTEKQGH
-696 QWKDSDPVMAGIG
+696 QWKESDPVMAGIG
-709 EEIAHFQKELE
+709 EEIAHFQKELG

-733 GTSEEMK
+733 GASEEMK
-740 MLRTESDDLHTFL
+740 MLRTESNDLHTFL

-766 ISSLKTTLLEGFAG
+766 ISTLKTTLLEGFAG
-780 VEEAREQNERNR
+780 VEEAREQNERDC

-839 RHLEQKKKQ
+839 RHLEQKKNQK
-848 RHLLVPERETLFNTL
+848 RLLVPERETLFNTL

-868 IINQQRKRLNHL
+868 IISQQRKRLNHL
-880 VDSLQQLR
+880 VNSLQQLR

-893 SPWSLPSAVP
+893 SQWSLPSDVT
-903 SQSSIHSFDS
+903 SQSECQVNTFFSFFNS
-913 DLESLRNALLKTTIE
+913 LLKHLWVHE
-928 SHTKSLPKV
+928 FLV
-937 PAKLSPMKQAQLRNF
+937 AKLSPVKQAQLRNF

-983 DEVSSTSSVS
+983 DEASSTSSVS
-993 QSLESEDARTS
+993 QSLESEDTRAS
-1004 CKDEEAVV
+1004 CKDDDTVV
-1012 QAPRHAP
+1012 QVPRHAP
-1019 VVRTPSIQPSLLPH
+1019 VVRTPSIQPGVLPQ
-1033 AAPFAKSH
+1033 ATPFAKSH
-1041 LVHGSSSGVMGT
+1041 LIHGSPGVMGT
-1053 SVATSASKIIP
+1053 SMFLFPSVSTSASKIIP

-1081 PSPSHPISAPQAAA
+1081 PGPSHSLSAPQAAA

-1131 NNPATPSTAMGSSVP
+1131 NNPAATSAAMGSSMP
-1146 YSTAKTPHPVLTP
+1146 YSAAKTPHPATTP
-1159 VAANQ
+1159 AAANQ

-1174 KPSGPTPVSG
+1174 KPSGPTPVSSP
-1184 QLSSGD
+1184 LSSGD
-1190 KASGTAKIE
+1190 KASGAAKIE
-1199 TAVTSTPSA
+1199 TAVTSPPPA
-1208 SGQFSKPFSFS
+1208 AGQLSKSFSFS
-1219 SSGTGFNFG
+1219 PAGSCVTKSN
-1228 IIAPTPSSN
+1228 PLSN
-1237 FTAAQGATPST
+1237 FFFSLGAAPPA
-1248 KESSQPDAFSFGGG
+1248 KESHQLDAFSFGGG
-1262 SKPSYEAIPESSPPS
+1262 GKPFYEPIAESSPPS
-1277 GITSASN
+1277 GMTAPHVGATAAS
-1284 TTPGEPAAS
+1284 PAEPAAS
-1293 SSRPVAPSGTALSTT
+1293 SSRPAAPSGMAISTAT
-1308 SSKLET
+1308 SKLET

-1345 DSTKPTNKASST
+1345 DSPKPAMKASST

-1365 KTSGV
+1365 KTSTV
-1370 PSGFNFTAPSVLGKH
+1370 PSGFSFTGPPVLGKH
-1385 TEPPVTSSATA
+1385 AEPPVTSCVTAATGAAATA
-1396 TTVAPPA
+1396 SI
-1403 ATSTSST
+1403 STSSSST
-1410 GIFGSLPVTSA
+1410 GVFGGLPLTSA
-1421 GSSGVISFGGTSL
+1421 GSSGVIGF
-1434 SGGKTSFSFGSQQ
+1434 SGMAPSGSKTSFSFGSQQ
-1447 TNSTVPPSAPP
+1447 TSSPVPPSAPLSV
-1458 PTTAATPLPT
+1458 TTAAPLPT

-1479 SSATTPSLPMSS
+1479 SSASTPTLPVSS
-1491 GRSTEEATSSALPEK
+1491 GKSTEEATASASPEK
-1506 PGDSEASAS
+1506 PDSGEISASAS
-1515 ATSLLEEQQS
+1515 LLGQQQS
-1525 AQLPQAPLQT
+1525 APLPQAPLQAS
-1535 PDSVKKEP
+1535 DSVKKEAA
-1543 VLAQPAVSNSG
+1543 LSQPAVSSPG
-1554 TAASSTGLVAL
+1554 PAASSSSPVAPG
-1565 SAEATPATTGVPD
+1565 AEATPAAP
-1578 VRTEAVPPASSF
+1578 AVPEVKAEPASPASSLPE
-1590 SVPGQTAVTAA
+1590 PGQATITAA
-1601 AISSAGPVAVETSSA
+1601 TAPSAVPVAVET
-1616 PTAPSTTSIVA
+1616 PGPPTTSSSVASVA
-1627 PSPSAEAAAFG
+1627 PSLATETAVFG
-1638 TVTSGSSVF
+1638 TATSGSSVF
-1647 AQPPAASSSSA
+1647 TQPPAASSSSA
-1658 FSQLTNNTATAP
+1658 FSQLTSNTATAP

-1694 TASTAAATPQVS
+1694 TASTAAATPPVS
-1706 SSGFSSPAFGTTA
+1706 SSGFGSPAFGTSAT
-1719 PGVFGQ
+1719 GVFGQ
-1725 TAFGQASVFGQSA
+1725 TTFGQAPAFGQST
-1738 SSAASGFSFS
+1738 SSPVSGFSFS
-1748 QPGFTSVPAFGQPAS
+1748 QPAFSSVPAFGQPVS
-1763 STPTS
+1763 STSTS
-1768 TSGSVFG
+1768 TSGNVFG
-1775 AASSTSSSS
+1775 ASSSTSSSS

-1797 GLFGQSNPPAFGQSP
+1797 VLFGQSNPPAFGQSP

-1826 ATTTAAS
+1826 TTTTASS

-1848 TGSVF
+1848 TGSLF
-1853 GQAASTGGTVF
+1853 GQAAGTGGTVF
-1864 GQQSSSSSGSVF
+1864 GQQPSSSGSVF

-1907 ASGGFGSTATA
+1907 ASGGFGSAATP
-1918 NTSNLFG
+1918 NNSNLFG

-1933 GFASSSF
+1933 GFTSSSF
-1940 GEQKPTGTFSSG
+1940 GEQKPAGTFSSG

-1960 FGFSSP
+1960 FGFSTA

-2024 GFGFGSSSN
+2024 GFGFGGSSN

-2048 GSLSQQTSGFGTQSS
+2048 GSLSQQTSGFGTQSG
-2063 GFSGFGSGTGG
+2063 GFSGFGSGGG
-2074 ELLQVLPVCAG
+2074 GRWPDVVPSLLSLLP
-2085 FWWLAKL
+2085 
-2092 RGCQQALRS
+2092 
-2101 LGPTASSA
+2101 
-2109 ASPRNA
+2109 
-2115 GAGCS
+2115 
-2120 DRRCHQ
+2120 
-2126 NTYTQK
+2126 
-2132 ETTETETHETRDY
+2132 
-2145 LFYISRWVFPATI
+2145 FP
-2158 KLSVSVQNVCA
+2158 
-2169 FFQIT
+2169 
-2174 AKEIAPFLWL
+2174 E

>member
-86 GLLVPMK
+86 SLLVPMK

-161 VPSMVA
+161 VASMMA

-178 QVTETV
+178 QITETV

-213 NGTVVQ
+213 DGTVVQ

-298 CAERQH
+298 CTERKH

-329 LARQSDQINWESWLL
+329 LARQTDQVNWESWLL

-364 GVAVDYTNQV
+364 GVAIDYTNQV

-386 TPVLMLL
+386 APVLMLL

-409 GVKSLIKT
+409 GVRSLIKT
-417 PERLSLEGERQP
+417 PERLSVEGERQP
-429 KSPGSTPTTPTS
+429 KSSGSTPTTPTS

-450 SAAAA
+450 
-455 PASLPPSSPAA
+455 PAPAA
-466 PIATFSLLPAGG
+466 PVSGPPPSLATPPSTFSLPSVG

-488 SLKSSATVT
+488 SLKPSGSAT
-497 GEPSSYSSGS
+497 GEPPPYSSGS
-507 DSSKAAPSPGP
+507 GT
-518 STFSFVPPSKAS
+518 STFSFAPPSQAS
-530 LALTPA
+530 VASTPV
-536 ASPTGPSAA
+536 ASPMVPSA
-545 SFSFG
+545 STFSFG

-558 ESTPVPSMSAPN
+558 ESTPMPSASAPN
-570 IAVKPSFPPSTSAVK
+570 IGMKPSFPSSASAVK
-585 VNLSEKFTVAATSAP
+585 VNLSEKFTAV
-600 VSSSQS
+600 
-606 APSMPPFSSAS
+606 APSSPAIGSQAAPATLSFPSAS
-617 MPAAS
+617 KPAAS

-632 ASPNS
+632 ASSS
-637 VPLKSSVLP
+637 VSSKSSVSP
-646 SPSAGRSA
+646 SASAGRSA
-654 QGSPSPVPSMVQKSP
+654 QGSPGPASSMVQKSP
-669 RITPPAAKPGS
+669 RITPPVAKSGS

-688 AVAEKQGH
+688 PVTEKQGH
-696 QWKDSDPVMAGIG
+696 PWKESDPVMAGIG
-709 EEIAHFQKELE
+709 EEIAHFQKELG

-740 MLRTESDDLHTFL
+740 ILRTESDDLHTFL

-766 ISSLKTTLLEGFAG
+766 ISTLKTTLLEGFAG
-780 VEEAREQNERNR
+780 VEEAREQNERNC
-792 DSGYLHLLY
+792 DSGYVHLLY
-801 KRPLDPKSEAQ
+801 KRPLDPKSEAK

-839 RHLEQKKKQ
+839 RHLEQKRKQ
-848 RHLLVPERETLFNTL
+848 KRLLVPERETLFNTL

-868 IINQQRKRLNHL
+868 IINQQRKRLNQL

-893 SPWSLPSAVP
+893 SQWSLPSDVS
-903 SQSSIHSFDS
+903 SQSSPHSFDS
-913 DLESLRNALLKTTIE
+913 DLESLRNALLKTSIE
-928 SHTKSLPKV
+928 SHTKPLPRV
-937 PAKLSPMKQAQLRNF
+937 PAKLSPVKQAQLRNF
-952 LAKRKTPPVR
+952 LAKRKMPPVR

-983 DEVSSTSSVS
+983 DEASSTSSVS
-993 QSLESEDARTS
+993 QSLESEDTRASR
-1004 CKDEEAVV
+1004 KDEDAAV

-1019 VVRTPSIQPSLLPH
+1019 VVRTPSIQPGVLPQ
-1033 AAPFAKSH
+1033 AAPFAKPH
-1041 LVHGSSSGVMGT
+1041 LIHGSPGVMGT
-1053 SVATSASKIIP
+1053 SVSTSTSKLIP

-1081 PSPSHPISAPQAAA
+1081 PGPSHPISAPQAAA

-1131 NNPATPSTAMGSSVP
+1131 NNPGAPSAAMGSSVP
-1146 YSTAKTPHPVLTP
+1146 YPAAKAPHPAVTP
-1159 VAANQ
+1159 AAANP

-1174 KPSGPTPVSG
+1174 KPSGPTPVSS

-1190 KASGTAKIE
+1190 KASGPGTSKIE

-1208 SGQFSKPFSFS
+1208 AGQFSKPFSFS
-1219 SSGTGFNFG
+1219 PSGTGFNFG
-1228 IIAPTPSSN
+1228 IITPTPSSN
-1237 FTAAQGATPST
+1237 VTAAQGAAPPT
-1248 KESSQPDAFSFGGG
+1248 KEPNQLDAFPFGGG
-1262 SKPSYEAIPESSPPS
+1262 GKPFYETVPESSPPS
-1277 GITSASN
+1277 GMTAS
-1284 TTPGEPAAS
+1284 TTTGATAAS
-1293 SSRPVAPSGTALSTT
+1293 PAESAPSSNRPVAPSGIALSTT
-1308 SSKLET
+1308 SSKPEP

-1345 DSTKPTNKASST
+1345 DSTKPAMKAPST
-1357 SLTSTQPT
+1357 GLTSAQPT
-1365 KTSGV
+1365 KTSTV
-1370 PSGFNFTAPSVLGKH
+1370 PSGFSFTSPPVLGKH
-1385 TEPPVTSSATA
+1385 AEPPVTSSVTAATG
-1396 TTVAPPA
+1396 APPA
-1403 ATSTSST
+1403 ATTSTGTSSPST
-1410 GIFGSLPVTSA
+1410 GIFGALPVASA
-1421 GSSGVISFGGTSL
+1421 GSSGVLGFGGLSL
-1434 SGGKTSFSFGSQQ
+1434 SGSKTSFSFGSQQ
-1447 TNSTVPPSAPP
+1447 TSSTAPPPAPPSA
-1458 PTTAATPLPT
+1458 TTAAPLPT
-1468 SFPTLSFGSLL
+1468 LFPMMSFGSLL
-1479 SSATTPSLPMSS
+1479 SSGSAPTLPASS
-1491 GRSTEEATSSALPEK
+1491 GKSAEEAASSSSSEK
-1506 PGDSEASAS
+1506 PDNGDASAS
-1515 ATSLLEEQQS
+1515 ATSLLGQPPS
-1525 AQLPQAPLQT
+1525 APLPQAPPQT
-1535 PDSVKKEP
+1535 SDPVKKEP
-1543 VLAQPAVSNSG
+1543 ALAQPAVSSPG
-1554 TAASSTGLVAL
+1554 PAASGGGLATPA
-1565 SAEATPATTGVPD
+1565 AEATPAAPAGPD
-1578 VRTEAVPPASSF
+1578 VKTELASPASTLSAPGPPAAAPATL
-1590 SVPGQTAVTAA
+1590 PGAV
-1601 AISSAGPVAVETSSA
+1601 PVAVET
-1616 PTAPSTTSIVA
+1616 PGPPTTSSSVSGAA
-1627 PSPSAEAAAFG
+1627 PSPAAETAAFG
-1638 TVTSGSSVF
+1638 TTTCGSSVF

-1658 FSQLTNNTATAP
+1658 FSQLAGPAATAP
-1670 SATPVFGQV
+1670 SAAPVFGQ
-1679 AASTAPSLFGQQTGS
+1679 AAAGSGPGLFGPQAGG
-1694 TASTAAATPQVS
+1694 AAGAAATAAATPPAS
-1706 SSGFSSPAFGTTA
+1706 SSGFGGPAFGASAT
-1719 PGVFGQ
+1719 GVFGQ
-1725 TAFGQASVFGQSA
+1725 TTFGQAPAFGQSTSSPASV
-1738 SSAASGFSFS
+1738 FSFS
-1748 QPGFTSVPAFGQPAS
+1748 QPGFSSVPAFGQPAA
-1763 STPTS
+1763 S
-1768 TSGSVFG
+1768 TSASTSANVFG
-1775 AASSTSSSS
+1775 ASSSTSSSS

-1791 SANTGG
+1791 SGNTGG
-1797 GLFGQSNPPAFGQSP
+1797 VLFGQSNPPAFGQSP

-1826 ATTTAAS
+1826 ATTTTSS

-1848 TGSVF
+1848 TGSLF

-1864 GQQSSSSSGSVF
+1864 GQQPSSSGSVF

-1889 GLGGKPSQD
+1889 GLGGKPSLD

-1907 ASGGFGSTATA
+1907 ASGGFGSAATP

-1940 GEQKPTGTFSSG
+1940 GEQKPAGTFSSG

-1960 FGFSSP
+1960 FGFSTP

-2024 GFGFGSSSN
+2024 GFGFGSSSS

-2048 GSLSQQTSGFGTQSS
+2048 GSLSQQTSGFGTQSR
-2063 GFSGFGSGTGG
+2063 GFSSFGSGGG
-2074 ELLQVLPVCAG
+2074 G
-2085 FWWLAKL
+2085 FSF
-2092 RGCQQALRS
+2092 G
-2101 LGPTASSA
+2101 SSN
-2109 ASPRNA
+2109 S
-2115 GAGCS
+2115 
-2120 DRRCHQ
+2120 
-2126 NTYTQK
+2126 
-2132 ETTETETHETRDY
+2132 
-2145 LFYISRWVFPATI
+2145 
-2158 KLSVSVQNVCA
+2158 SVQG
-2169 FFQIT
+2169 FGG
-2174 AKEIAPFLWL
+2174 WRS

>member
-1 MGDEMDAM
+1 
-9 IPEREMKDFQFRA
+9 
-22 LKKVRIFDSP
+22 
-32 EELPKERSSLL
+32 ERSSLL

-161 VPSMVA
+161 VPSMMA

-178 QVTETV
+178 QITETV

-298 CAERQH
+298 CTERQH

-315 LVLAASAASTEVSI
+315 FVLAASAASTEVSI
-329 LARQSDQINWESWLL
+329 LARQTDQTNWESWLL

-350 ELPVTDKSDDSLPM
+350 ELPVTDKSDDSLPV
-364 GVAVDYTNQV
+364 GVAIDYTNQV

-386 TPVLMLL
+386 APVLMLL

-409 GVKSLIKT
+409 GVRSLIKT
-417 PERLSLEGERQP
+417 PEQLSLEGERQP
-429 KSPGSTPTTPTS
+429 KSSGSTPTTPTS

-450 SAAAA
+450 PAPAA
-455 PASLPPSSPAA
+455 PVSGPPSSLAA
-466 PIATFSLLPAGG
+466 PPPTFSLPSAGG
-478 APTVFSFGSS
+478 APAVFSFGSS
-488 SLKSSATVT
+488 SLKSSASVP
-497 GEPSSYSSGS
+497 GEPPPYSSGS
-507 DSSKAAPSPGP
+507 GAP
-518 STFSFVPPSKAS
+518 TFSFAPPSQAS
-530 LALTPA
+530 LAPTPV
-536 ASPTGPSAA
+536 ASPMTPSAA

-558 ESTPVPSMSAPN
+558 ESTPMPSVSAPN
-570 IAVKPSFPPSTSAVK
+570 LGLKPAFPPSASAVK
-585 VNLSEKFTVAATSAP
+585 VNLSEKFTAVASSTPAI
-600 VSSSQS
+600 SSQG
-606 APSMPPFSSAS
+606 APATLPFPSAS
-617 MPAAS
+617 KPAAS
-622 GPLSHPTPLS
+622 GPLSYPTPLS
-632 ASPNS
+632 APPGS
-637 VPLKSSVLP
+637 VSSKSSVSP
-646 SPSAGRSA
+646 SASAGRST
-654 QGSPSPVPSMVQKSP
+654 QGSPGPVPSMVPKSP
-669 RITPPAAKPGS
+669 RITPPVAKSGS

-688 AVAEKQGH
+688 PVTEKQGH
-696 QWKDSDPVMAGIG
+696 QWKESDPVMAGIG
-709 EEIAHFQKELE
+709 EEIAHFQKELG

-733 GTSEEMK
+733 GASEEMK
-740 MLRTESDDLHTFL
+740 MLRTESNDLHTFL

-766 ISSLKTTLLEGFAG
+766 ISTLKTTLLEGFAG
-780 VEEAREQNERNR
+780 VEEAREQNERDC

-839 RHLEQKKKQ
+839 RHLEQKKNQK
-848 RHLLVPERETLFNTL
+848 RLLVPERETLFNTL

-868 IINQQRKRLNHL
+868 IISQQRKRLNHL
-880 VDSLQQLR
+880 VNSLQQLR

-893 SPWSLPSAVP
+893 SQWSLPSDVT
-903 SQSSIHSFDS
+903 SQSGTHGFDS

-928 SHTKSLPKV
+928 SHTKSLSRV
-937 PAKLSPMKQAQLRNF
+937 PAKLSPVKQAQLRNF

-983 DEVSSTSSVS
+983 DEASSTSSVS
-993 QSLESEDARTS
+993 QSLESEDTRAS
-1004 CKDEEAVV
+1004 CKDDDTVV
-1012 QAPRHAP
+1012 QVPRHAP
-1019 VVRTPSIQPSLLPH
+1019 VVRTPSIQPGVLPQ
-1033 AAPFAKSH
+1033 ATPFAKSH
-1041 LVHGSSSGVMGT
+1041 LIHGSPGVMGT
-1053 SVATSASKIIP
+1053 SSKLSTSASKIIP

-1081 PSPSHPISAPQAAA
+1081 PGPSHSLSAPQAAA

-1131 NNPATPSTAMGSSVP
+1131 NNPAATSAAMGYVTTWMVSHKCS
-1146 YSTAKTPHPVLTP
+1146 ACVLL
-1159 VAANQ
+1159 
-1164 AKQGSLINSL
+1164 QGSLINSL
-1174 KPSGPTPVSG
+1174 KPSGPTPVSSP
-1184 QLSSGD
+1184 LSSGD
-1190 KASGTAKIE
+1190 KASGQGE
-1199 TAVTSTPSA
+1199 RPGLENSPWECDRSCVTKSNPL
-1208 SGQFSKPFSFS
+1208 
-1219 SSGTGFNFG
+1219 
-1228 IIAPTPSSN
+1228 SN
-1237 FTAAQGATPST
+1237 FFFSLGAAPPA
-1248 KESSQPDAFSFGGG
+1248 KESHQLDAFSFGGG
-1262 SKPSYEAIPESSPPS
+1262 GKPFYEPIAESSPPS
-1277 GITSASN
+1277 GMTAPHVGATAAS
-1284 TTPGEPAAS
+1284 PAEPAAS
-1293 SSRPVAPSGTALSTT
+1293 SSRPAAPSGMAISTAT
-1308 SSKLET
+1308 SKLET

-1345 DSTKPTNKASST
+1345 DSPKPAMKASST

-1365 KTSGV
+1365 KTSTV
-1370 PSGFNFTAPSVLGKH
+1370 PSGFSFTGPPVLGKH
-1385 TEPPVTSSATA
+1385 AEPPVTSCVTAATGAAATA
-1396 TTVAPPA
+1396 SI
-1403 ATSTSST
+1403 STSSSST
-1410 GIFGSLPVTSA
+1410 GVFGGLPLTSA
-1421 GSSGVISFGGTSL
+1421 GSSGVIGF
-1434 SGGKTSFSFGSQQ
+1434 SGMAPSGSKTSFSFGSQQ
-1447 TNSTVPPSAPP
+1447 TSSPVPPSAPLSV
-1458 PTTAATPLPT
+1458 TTAAPLPT

-1479 SSATTPSLPMSS
+1479 SSASTPTLPVSS
-1491 GRSTEEATSSALPEK
+1491 GKSTEEATASASPEK
-1506 PGDSEASAS
+1506 PDSGEISASAS
-1515 ATSLLEEQQS
+1515 LLGQQQS
-1525 AQLPQAPLQT
+1525 APLPQAPLQAS
-1535 PDSVKKEP
+1535 DSVKKEAA
-1543 VLAQPAVSNSG
+1543 LSQPAVSSPG
-1554 TAASSTGLVAL
+1554 PAASSSSPVAPG
-1565 SAEATPATTGVPD
+1565 AEATPAAP
-1578 VRTEAVPPASSF
+1578 AVPEVKAEPASPASSLPE
-1590 SVPGQTAVTAA
+1590 PGQATITAA
-1601 AISSAGPVAVETSSA
+1601 TAPSAVPVAVET
-1616 PTAPSTTSIVA
+1616 PGPPTTSSSVASVA
-1627 PSPSAEAAAFG
+1627 PSLATETAVFG
-1638 TVTSGSSVF
+1638 TATSGSSVF
-1647 AQPPAASSSSA
+1647 TQPPAASSSSA
-1658 FSQLTNNTATAP
+1658 FSQLTSNTATAP

-1679 AASTAPSLFGQQTGS
+1679 AAT
-1694 TASTAAATPQVS
+1694 STAAATPPVS
-1706 SSGFSSPAFGTTA
+1706 SSGFGSPAFGTSAT
-1719 PGVFGQ
+1719 GVFGQ
-1725 TAFGQASVFGQSA
+1725 TTFGQAPAFGQST
-1738 SSAASGFSFS
+1738 SSPVSGFSFS
-1748 QPGFTSVPAFGQPAS
+1748 QPAFSSVPAFGQPVS
-1763 STPTS
+1763 STSTS
-1768 TSGSVFG
+1768 TSGNVFG
-1775 AASSTSSSS
+1775 ASSSTSSSS

-1797 GLFGQSNPPAFGQSP
+1797 VLFGQSNPPAFGQSP

-1826 ATTTAAS
+1826 TTTTASS

-1848 TGSVF
+1848 TGSLF
-1853 GQAASTGGTVF
+1853 GQAAGTGGTVF
-1864 GQQSSSSSGSVF
+1864 GQQPSSSGSVF

-1907 ASGGFGSTATA
+1907 ASGGFGSAATP
-1918 NTSNLFG
+1918 NNSNLFG

-1933 GFASSSF
+1933 GFTSSSF
-1940 GEQKPTGTFSSG
+1940 GEQKPAGTFSSG

-1960 FGFSSP
+1960 FGFSTA

-2024 GFGFGSSSN
+2024 GFGFGGSSN

-2048 GSLSQQTSGFGTQSS
+2048 GSLSQQTSGFGTQSG
-2063 GFSGFGSGTGG
+2063 GFSGFGSGGG
-2074 ELLQVLPVCAG
+2074 GRWPDVVPSLLSLLP
-2085 FWWLAKL
+2085 
-2092 RGCQQALRS
+2092 
-2101 LGPTASSA
+2101 
-2109 ASPRNA
+2109 
-2115 GAGCS
+2115 
-2120 DRRCHQ
+2120 
-2126 NTYTQK
+2126 
-2132 ETTETETHETRDY
+2132 
-2145 LFYISRWVFPATI
+2145 FP
-2158 KLSVSVQNVCA
+2158 
-2169 FFQIT
+2169 
-2174 AKEIAPFLWL
+2174 E

>member
-1 MGDEMDAM
+1 MGDEMDTM

-43 AVSNK
+43 AISNK

-58 GLQIFP
+58 GLQVFP
-64 TKNLLIQNKPGDD
+64 TKNILIQNKPGDD

-86 GLLVPMK
+86 SLMVPMK

-108 SVCMMSSEYGSI
+108 SVCMMSSEYGCI
-120 IAFFDVRTFSNEA
+120 IAFFDVRTFSNEG

-178 QVTETV
+178 QVTEAV
-184 KVCATLPSTVA
+184 KVCATLPPSVA

-298 CAERQH
+298 CTERQH
-304 HYYLSYIEEWD
+304 HYYLSCIEEWD

-364 GVAVDYTNQV
+364 GVAIDYTNQV
-374 EITIND
+374 EIAIND

-386 TPVLMLL
+386 APVLMLL

-409 GVKSLIKT
+409 GVRSLIKT

-429 KSPGSTPTTPTS
+429 KASGSTPTTPTS
-441 SQAPQKLDA
+441 SQGLQKLDA
-450 SAAAA
+450 SSAVAASSSLA
-455 PASLPPSSPAA
+455 PVSPAA
-466 PIATFSLLPAGG
+466 PIATFPVPSVGG
-478 APTVFSFGSS
+478 TPSVFFGSS
-488 SLKSSATVT
+488 SLKSSASVT
-497 GEPSSYSSGS
+497 AEPPSYPSGS
-507 DSSKAAPSPGP
+507 DSPRSALSSGT
-518 STFSFVPPSKAS
+518 STFSFAPPSKAPITP
-530 LALTPA
+530 TPA
-536 ASPTGPSAA
+536 ASPMAPSAA

-550 SSGFKPTL
+550 SSDFKPTL
-558 ESTPVPSMSAPN
+558 ESTPVPSMSAAN
-570 IAVKPSFPPSTSAVK
+570 TGMKPSFPPSASAVK
-585 VNLSEKFTVAATSAP
+585 VNFSENSTST
-600 VSSSQS
+600 SSVL
-606 APSMPPFSSAS
+606 PFSSTS
-617 MPAAS
+617 KPAAS
-622 GPLSHPTPLS
+622 GPLSYPTPLS
-632 ASPNS
+632 ASSSS
-637 VPLKSSVLP
+637 VPLKSSVSP
-646 SPSAGRSA
+646 SPSGRST
-654 QGSPSPVPSMVQKSP
+654 QGSPSPVPSTVQKSP
-669 RITPPAAKPGS
+669 RVTPPVTKSGS
-680 PQAKSLQP
+680 PQ
-688 AVAEKQGH
+688 
-696 QWKDSDPVMAGIG
+696 IT
-709 EEIAHFQKELE
+709 HFQKELE

-766 ISSLKTTLLEGFAG
+766 ISTLKTTLLEGFAG
-780 VEEAREQNERNR
+780 VEEAREQNGRNH

-848 RHLLVPERETLFNTL
+848 KRLLVPERETLFNTL

-880 VDSLQQLR
+880 VDSLRQLR

-893 SPWSLPSAVP
+893 SPWNLPSALP
-903 SQSSIHSFDS
+903 TQNSTNSFDS
-913 DLESLRNALLKTTIE
+913 DLESLRNALLKTTID
-928 SHTKSLPKV
+928 SHTKPWPKI
-937 PAKLSPMKQAQLRNF
+937 PAKLSPVKQAQLRNF

-975 SQRYYEDL
+975 AQRYYEDL
-983 DEVSSTSSVS
+983 DEVSSTSSIS
-993 QSLESEDARTS
+993 QSLESEDARAP
-1004 CKDEEAVV
+1004 CKDDEEVV
-1012 QAPRHAP
+1012 IQVPRHAP
-1019 VVRTPSIQPSLLPH
+1019 VVRTPSIQPSLLSQATH
-1033 AAPFAKSH
+1033 FAKSH
-1041 LVHGSSSGVMGT
+1041 LIHGSSSAVMGT
-1053 SVATSASKIIP
+1053 SISTSTSKIIP

-1081 PSPSHPISAPQAAA
+1081 PGPSHTVAAPQAAA
-1095 AAALRRQMASQAPA
+1095 AAALRRQMANQVPA

-1131 NNPATPSTAMGSSVP
+1131 SNSTAPSAAMGSSVP
-1146 YSTAKTPHPVLTP
+1146 YSTAKTPHPALAP
-1159 VAANQ
+1159 VTASQ

-1174 KPSGPTPVSG
+1174 KPSST

-1190 KASGTAKIE
+1190 KASGPGAAKTE

-1208 SGQFSKPFSFS
+1208 VGQFSKPFSFAP
-1219 SSGTGFNFG
+1219 SGTGFNFG
-1228 IIAPTPSSN
+1228 IISPTPSSN
-1237 FTAAQGATPST
+1237 FTATQGATPPT
-1248 KESSQPDAFSFGGG
+1248 KESNQLDAFSFGGG
-1262 SKPSYEAIPESSPPS
+1262 GKPFYEPIPESSPPAGAVS
-1277 GITSASN
+1277 APNTSA
-1284 TTPGEPAAS
+1284 GESAS
-1293 SSRPVAPSGTALSTT
+1293 SSGRPTAPSGIALATT

-1328 AGETLGSFSGL
+1328 TGETLGSFSGL
-1339 RVGQAD
+1339 RVGQAE
-1345 DSTKPTNKASST
+1345 DSAKPTNKVSST
-1357 SLTSTQPT
+1357 NLPSAQPA
-1365 KTSGV
+1365 KPSSV
-1370 PSGFNFTAPSVLGKH
+1370 PSGFSFSSPPMLGKPV
-1385 TEPPVTSSATA
+1385 EPPVTSSVTA
-1396 TTVAPPA
+1396 TTAAPPA
-1403 ATSTSST
+1403 ASSTSS
-1410 GIFGSLPVTSA
+1410 
-1421 GSSGVISFGGTSL
+1421 GSSSTGVFGTLPFTNTGPSGAISFGGTSL
-1434 SGGKTSFSFGSQQ
+1434 SGNKASFSFGSQQ
-1447 TNSTVPPSAPP
+1447 ISNTGPSPAP
-1458 PTTAATPLPT
+1458 TPT
-1468 SFPTLSFGSLL
+1468 STAPSLPAPFPTLSFGSLL
-1479 SSATTPSLPMSS
+1479 SSAPAPSLPMSS
-1491 GRSTEEATSSALPEK
+1491 GKSPEEATLSAVPEK
-1506 PGDSEASAS
+1506 SGQSEASAS
-1515 ATSLLEEQQS
+1515 TVSLVSPPPS

-1535 PDSVKKEP
+1535 SDATKKEP
-1543 VLAQPAVSNSG
+1543 ILVQPTVGSPGTAVSATS
-1554 TAASSTGLVAL
+1554 LVAPSTENT
-1565 SAEATPATTGVPD
+1565 SAAAGGPD
-1578 VRTEAVPPASSF
+1578 IKTEAGSPTSIF
-1590 SVPGQTAVTAA
+1590 AVTGQVTVEAA
-1601 AISSAGPVAVETSSA
+1601 TLPGVGPVAIEVSGAPTTSTTVSSSA
-1616 PTAPSTTSIVA
+1616 PGPVTETAV
-1627 PSPSAEAAAFG
+1627 FG

-1647 AQPPAASSSSA
+1647 PQPPAASSSSA
-1658 FSQLTNNTATAP
+1658 FSQLSGNTATAP
-1670 SATPVFGQV
+1670 STTPMFGQV

-1694 TASTAAATPQVS
+1694 IASTAATTPQAN
-1706 SSGFSSPAFGTTA
+1706 SSGFGSPSFGTSA

-1725 TAFGQASVFGQSA
+1725 ATFGQAPAFGQATSSPA
-1738 SSAASGFSFS
+1738 SSFSFS
-1748 QPGFTSVPAFGQPAS
+1748 QPGFSSGPAFGQSVS

-1768 TSGSVFG
+1768 TSGNVFG
-1775 AASSTSSSS
+1775 ASSSTSSSG

-1812 GFGQGGSVFGGTSA
+1812 GFGQGGSVFGGPS
-1826 ATTTAAS
+1826 ATTSTAAP

-1853 GQAASTGGTVF
+1853 GQAASTGGAVF
-1864 GQQSSSSSGSVF
+1864 GQQSSTSSGSVF
-1876 GSGNTGRGGGFFS
+1876 GSTNTGRGGGFFS

-1907 ASGGFGSTATA
+1907 ASGGFGSTATP

-1940 GEQKPTGTFSSG
+1940 GEQKPAGTFSSG

-1960 FGFSSP
+1960 FGFSTP

-2048 GSLSQQTSGFGTQSS
+2048 GSLSQQTSGFGTQSG

-2074 ELLQVLPVCAG
+2074 FNFGSSNSLKGLLAQIPPLQSTVHHFQPGDLVLIKTWKEDKLQPSWEGPYQVL
-2085 FWWLAKL
+2085 L
-2092 RGCQQALRS
+2092 
-2101 LGPTASSA
+2101 
-2109 ASPRNA
+2109 
-2115 GAGCS
+2115 
-2120 DRRCHQ
+2120 
-2126 NTYTQK
+2126 
-2132 ETTETETHETRDY
+2132 TTETAVQTAEKGWTHYTQARALVKESQRKGKGDQWKVY
-2145 LFYISRWVFPATI
+2145 RSPEEPL
-2158 KLSVSVQNVCA
+2158 K
-2169 FFQIT
+2169 IT
-2174 AKEIAPFLWL
+2174 LRKV

>member
-86 GLLVPMK
+86 SLLVPMK

-161 VPSMVA
+161 VASMMA

-178 QVTETV
+178 QITETV

-213 NGTVVQ
+213 DGTVVQ

-298 CAERQH
+298 CTERKH

-329 LARQSDQINWESWLL
+329 LARQTDQVNWESWLL

-364 GVAVDYTNQV
+364 GVAIDYTNQV

-386 TPVLMLL
+386 APVLMLL

-409 GVKSLIKT
+409 GVRSLIKT

-429 KSPGSTPTTPTS
+429 KSSGSTPTSPTS

-450 SAAAA
+450 PAA
-455 PASLPPSSPAA
+455 PAAPGSGPPPSLATPPS
-466 PIATFSLLPAGG
+466 TFSLPSVRVPA
-478 APTVFSFGSS
+478 VFSFGSS
-488 SLKSSATVT
+488 SLKPSGSAT
-497 GEPSSYSSGS
+497 GEPPPYSSGS
-507 DSSKAAPSPGP
+507 GTSA
-518 STFSFVPPSKAS
+518 FSFAPPPQAS
-530 LALTPA
+530 VASTPM
-536 ASPTGPSAA
+536 ASPMVPSA
-545 SFSFG
+545 STFSFG

-558 ESTPVPSMSAPN
+558 ESTPMPSASAPN
-570 IAVKPSFPPSTSAVK
+570 VGMKPSFPPSTSAVK
-585 VNLSEKFTVAATSAP
+585 VNLSEKFTAV
-600 VSSSQS
+600 
-606 APSMPPFSSAS
+606 APSSPAVGSQAAPATLSFPSAS
-617 MPAAS
+617 KPAAS

-632 ASPNS
+632 ASSS
-637 VPLKSSVLP
+637 VSSKSSV
-646 SPSAGRSA
+646 SPSASGRSA
-654 QGSPSPVPSMVQKSP
+654 QGSLGPVSSMVQKSP
-669 RITPPAAKPGS
+669 RITPPVAKSGS

-688 AVAEKQGH
+688 PVTEKQGH
-696 QWKDSDPVMAGIG
+696 PWKESDPVMAGIG
-709 EEIAHFQKELE
+709 EEIAHFQKELG

-740 MLRTESDDLHTFL
+740 ILRTESDDLHTFL

-766 ISSLKTTLLEGFAG
+766 ISTLKTTLLEGFAG
-780 VEEAREQNERNR
+780 VEEAREQNERNC
-792 DSGYLHLLY
+792 DSGYVHLLY
-801 KRPLDPKSEAQ
+801 KRPLDPKSEAK

-839 RHLEQKKKQ
+839 RHLEQKRKQ
-848 RHLLVPERETLFNTL
+848 KRLLVPERETLFNTL

-868 IINQQRKRLNHL
+868 IINQQRKRLNQL

-893 SPWSLPSAVP
+893 SQWSLPSDVS
-903 SQSSIHSFDS
+903 SQSSPHSFDS
-913 DLESLRNALLKTTIE
+913 DLESLRNALLKTSIE
-928 SHTKSLPKV
+928 SHTKPLPRV
-937 PAKLSPMKQAQLRNF
+937 PAKLSPVKQAQLRNF

-983 DEVSSTSSVS
+983 DEASSTSSVS
-993 QSLESEDARTS
+993 QSLESEDTRAS
-1004 CKDEEAVV
+1004 CKDEDAVV

-1019 VVRTPSIQPSLLPH
+1019 VVRTPSIQPGVLPQ

-1041 LVHGSSSGVMGT
+1041 LIHGSPSVMGT
-1053 SVATSASKIIP
+1053 SASTSTSKLIP

-1081 PSPSHPISAPQAAA
+1081 PGPSHPISAPQAAA

-1131 NNPATPSTAMGSSVP
+1131 NNPGAPSAAMGSSVP
-1146 YSTAKTPHPVLTP
+1146 YPAAKAPHPAVTP
-1159 VAANQ
+1159 AAANP

-1190 KASGTAKIE
+1190 KASGPGASKIE

-1208 SGQFSKPFSFS
+1208 AGQFSKPFSFS
-1219 SSGTGFNFG
+1219 PSGTGFNFG
-1228 IIAPTPSSN
+1228 IITPTPSSN
-1237 FTAAQGATPST
+1237 VTAAQGAAPPT
-1248 KESSQPDAFSFGGG
+1248 KEPNQLDAFPFGGG
-1262 SKPSYEAIPESSPPS
+1262 GKPFYETVPESSPPS
-1277 GITSASN
+1277 GMTASTTTAATAASPAESA
-1284 TTPGEPAAS
+1284 PS
-1293 SSRPVAPSGTALSTT
+1293 SSRPAAPSGIALSTT
-1308 SSKLET
+1308 SSKPEP

-1345 DSTKPTNKASST
+1345 DSTKPAVKAPST
-1357 SLTSTQPT
+1357 GLTSAQPT
-1365 KTSGV
+1365 KTSTV
-1370 PSGFNFTAPSVLGKH
+1370 PSGFSFTSPPVLGKH
-1385 TEPPVTSSATA
+1385 AEPPVTSPVTAATG
-1396 TTVAPPA
+1396 APPA
-1403 ATSTSST
+1403 ATTSAGTSSPST
-1410 GIFGSLPVTSA
+1410 GIFGALPVASA
-1421 GSSGVISFGGTSL
+1421 GSSGVLGFGGLSL
-1434 SGGKTSFSFGSQQ
+1434 SGSKTSFSFGSQQ
-1447 TNSTVPPSAPP
+1447 TSSTAPPPAPPSA
-1458 PTTAATPLPT
+1458 TTAAPLPT
-1468 SFPTLSFGSLL
+1468 LFPMMSFGSLL
-1479 SSATTPSLPMSS
+1479 SSGSAPTLPASS
-1491 GRSTEEATSSALPEK
+1491 GKSAEEAASSASSEK
-1506 PGDSEASAS
+1506 PDDGDASAS
-1515 ATSLLEEQQS
+1515 ATSLPGQPPS
-1525 AQLPQAPLQT
+1525 APLPQAPPQT
-1535 PDSVKKEP
+1535 SDPVKREP
-1543 VLAQPAVSNSG
+1543 ALAQPAVSSPG
-1554 TAASSTGLVAL
+1554 PAASGGGLATPA
-1565 SAEATPATTGVPD
+1565 AEATTPAAPAGPD
-1578 VRTEAVPPASSF
+1578 VKTELASPASTLSAPGPPA
-1590 SVPGQTAVTAA
+1590 AA
-1601 AISSAGPVAVETSSA
+1601 AAAATLPGAVPVAVET
-1616 PTAPSTTSIVA
+1616 PGPPTTSSSVSGAA
-1627 PSPSAEAAAFG
+1627 PSPAAETAAFG
-1638 TVTSGSSVF
+1638 TATCGSSVF

-1658 FSQLTNNTATAP
+1658 FSQLAGPAATAP
-1670 SATPVFGQV
+1670 SAAPVFGQ
-1679 AASTAPSLFGQQTGS
+1679 AAAGSGPGLFGPQAGG
-1694 TASTAAATPQVS
+1694 AAAAAATPPAS
-1706 SSGFSSPAFGTTA
+1706 SSGFGGPAFGASAT
-1719 PGVFGQ
+1719 GVFGQ
-1725 TAFGQASVFGQSA
+1725 TTFGQAPAFGQATSSPASV
-1738 SSAASGFSFS
+1738 FSFS
-1748 QPGFTSVPAFGQPAS
+1748 QPGFSSVPAFGQPAA
-1763 STPTS
+1763 S
-1768 TSGSVFG
+1768 TSASTSANVFG
-1775 AASSTSSSS
+1775 ASSSTSSSS

-1797 GLFGQSNPPAFGQSP
+1797 VLFGQSNPPAFGQSP

-1826 ATTTAAS
+1826 ATTTTSS

-1848 TGSVF
+1848 TGSLF

-1864 GQQSSSSSGSVF
+1864 GQQPSSSGSVF

-1889 GLGGKPSQD
+1889 GLGGKPSLD

-1907 ASGGFGSTATA
+1907 ASGGFGSAATP

-1940 GEQKPTGTFSSG
+1940 GEQKPAGTFSSG

-1960 FGFSSP
+1960 FGFSTP

-2024 GFGFGSSSN
+2024 GFGFGSSSS

-2048 GSLSQQTSGFGTQSS
+2048 GSLSQQTSGFGTQSR
-2063 GFSGFGSGTGG
+2063 GFSSFGSGGG
-2074 ELLQVLPVCAG
+2074 G
-2085 FWWLAKL
+2085 FSF
-2092 RGCQQALRS
+2092 G
-2101 LGPTASSA
+2101 SSN
-2109 ASPRNA
+2109 S
-2115 GAGCS
+2115 
-2120 DRRCHQ
+2120 
-2126 NTYTQK
+2126 
-2132 ETTETETHETRDY
+2132 
-2145 LFYISRWVFPATI
+2145 
-2158 KLSVSVQNVCA
+2158 SVQG
-2169 FFQIT
+2169 FGG
-2174 AKEIAPFLWL
+2174 WRS

>member
-120 IAFFDVRTFSNEA
+120 IAFFDVRTLSNEA

-298 CAERQH
+298 CTERQH

-429 KSPGSTPTTPTS
+429 KSPG
-441 SQAPQKLDA
+441 
-450 SAAAA
+450 
-455 PASLPPSSPAA
+455 
-466 PIATFSLLPAGG
+466 
-478 APTVFSFGSS
+478 
-488 SLKSSATVT
+488 
-497 GEPSSYSSGS
+497 
-507 DSSKAAPSPGP
+507 
-518 STFSFVPPSKAS
+518 
-530 LALTPA
+530 
-536 ASPTGPSAA
+536 PSAA

-558 ESTPVPSMSAPN
+558 ESTPVPSVSAPN

-585 VNLSEKFTVAATSAP
+585 VNLSEKFTVVATSAP

-617 MPAAS
+617 KPAAS

-913 DLESLRNALLKTTIE
+913 DLESLRNALLKTTID

-1041 LVHGSSSGVMGT
+1041 LVHGSSSGVMGS

-1131 NNPATPSTAMGSSVP
+1131 NNPATPSTAMSSSVP

-1228 IIAPTPSSN
+1228 IITPTPSSN
-1237 FTAAQGATPST
+1237 FSAAQGATPST

-1385 TEPPVTSSATA
+1385 TEPPVTSSATT

-1410 GIFGSLPVTSA
+1410 GVFGSLPVTSA

-1506 PGDSEASAS
+1506 PGDSEVPAS

-1590 SVPGQTAVTAA
+1590 SVPGQTAVTAG

-2074 ELLQVLPVCAG
+2074 FSFG
-2085 FWWLAKL
+2085 
-2092 RGCQQALRS
+2092 S
-2101 LGPTASSA
+2101 NNS
-2109 ASPRNA
+2109 
-2115 GAGCS
+2115 
-2120 DRRCHQ
+2120 
-2126 NTYTQK
+2126 
-2132 ETTETETHETRDY
+2132 
-2145 LFYISRWVFPATI
+2145 
-2158 KLSVSVQNVCA
+2158 SVQG
-2169 FFQIT
+2169 FGG
-2174 AKEIAPFLWL
+2174 WRS